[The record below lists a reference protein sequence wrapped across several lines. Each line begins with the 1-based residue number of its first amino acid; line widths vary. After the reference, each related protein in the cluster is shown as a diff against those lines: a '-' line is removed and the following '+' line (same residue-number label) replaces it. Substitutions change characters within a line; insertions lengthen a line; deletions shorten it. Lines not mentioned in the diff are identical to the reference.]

1 MTSNK
6 NFVQRYLIMKKILF
20 CFSIS
25 VLLWSCQHDATNT
38 TDNDA
43 TTDVSKN
50 EKLHPENF
58 LVMKG
63 TQHASGPKQF
73 LSDVKIINTAS
84 KTGYTNVFILIHM
97 LDAQNNIVDSSSNI
111 VYSKIAA
118 GDSVSF
124 KLKTKLTKGTHIKL
138 KIEKADT
145 F

>member
-1 MTSNK
+1 MLSLSVMRK
-6 NFVQRYLIMKKILF
+6 
-20 CFSIS
+20 
-25 VLLWSCQHDATNT
+25 VLLAFCVCTFFISCKNETTANNT
-38 TDNDA
+38 TSTENA
-43 TTDVSKN
+43 DVIQN
-50 EKLHPENF
+50 EKMHPENF

-63 TQHASGPKQF
+63 SQHASGPKQF

-84 KTGYTNVFILIHM
+84 KTGYTNIFIRIHM
-97 LDAQNNIVDSSSNI
+97 LDAQNNIVDSSSNM

-138 KIEKADT
+138 RIEKADV